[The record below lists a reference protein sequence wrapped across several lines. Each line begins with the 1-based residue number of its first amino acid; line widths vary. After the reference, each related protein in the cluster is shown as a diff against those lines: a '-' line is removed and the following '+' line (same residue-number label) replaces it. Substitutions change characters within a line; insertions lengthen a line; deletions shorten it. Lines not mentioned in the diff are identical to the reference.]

1 MTADFFGATLTVR
14 TNSRRKS
21 DYGKE
26 ARVQEASSG
35 KGEGKA
41 CRQEERR
48 EEESPAG
55 EGQGQESRQSGESCE
70 EGRQGCAQEGQSQT
84 RRQESCAQAE
94 RAQANHG
101 PAESPCAADSGAD
114 GNTACDASLGDV
126 DDASQYGTV
135 GVLNIR

>member
-41 CRQEERR
+41 C
-48 EEESPAG
+48 
-55 EGQGQESRQSGESCE
+55 RQSGESCE